1 MDSTDERPMTEDE
14 RLRAGF
20 AVLSSPDFRVISDL
34 LYELEQEAVRAL
46 RDDLG
51 SPQDHILTIRTVARF
66 RQHIRALAELTGVRR
81 DPIRR
86 EV

>member
-1 MDSTDERPMTEDE
+1 MSQYDERPMTEDE
-14 RLRAGF
+14 RLRAGY
-20 AVLSSPDFRVISDL
+20 ALLSSPDFRVISDF
-34 LYELEQEAVRAL
+34 LYGLEQEAVRAL

-51 SPQDHILTIRTVARF
+51 SPQDHILTIRTVNRF
-66 RQHIRALAELTGVRR
+66 RQHIRALAELTGVRE